1 MVMAQRR
8 GVAVA
13 VILGR
18 EVVEDDV
25 QMAITIRLCRTWFS
39 CVLSRAI
46 AGGETPDIGL
56 THEAAQGRLFVTE
69 VDEVHRDDLVNDAG

>member
-1 MVMAQRR
+1 MVGERFSFRPVRIELRQQFAKMGFFQQ
-8 GVAVA
+8 
-13 VILGR
+13 
-18 EVVEDDV
+18 V
-25 QMAITIRLCRTWFS
+25 QF
-39 CVLSRAI
+39 SRAI